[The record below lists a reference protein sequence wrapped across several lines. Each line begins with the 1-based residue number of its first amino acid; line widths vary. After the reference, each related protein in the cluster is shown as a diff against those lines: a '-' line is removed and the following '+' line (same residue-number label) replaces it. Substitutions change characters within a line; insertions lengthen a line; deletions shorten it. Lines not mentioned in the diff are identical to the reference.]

1 MELEAT
7 IMSAFTMYL
16 ACGFLAG
23 ALIGCIG
30 IGGVV
35 LVPLLVYFG
44 GVDIKLAISAAM
56 FAFIISG
63 LVGTFIY
70 AQSKSIQWS
79 MALIL
84 FIGAAPGALLGS
96 WLVAVVDGAF
106 LKALIGVLAVLSGVQ
121 TLRGGIKAD
130 HVDTPTLGT
139 VPLVSI
145 GSITGIL
152 SSLSG
157 TGGPLV
163 LVPLLMWLRLPVLVA
178 IGLSQAIQ
186 LPIATF
192 ATMANLMAG
201 NFSWIIAI
209 GLAIGISTGSL
220 IGAKVAHRLPTATLK
235 IIVAVVLTLVG
246 GFLFVDVLG

>member
-7 IMSAFTMYL
+7 LLSVFAMYL
-16 ACGFLAG
+16 ACGFFAG

-44 GVDIKLAISAAM
+44 NVDIKLAISAAM
-56 FAFIISG
+56 FAYIISG

-84 FIGAAPGALLGS
+84 FIGAAPGALMGS
-96 WLVAVVDGAF
+96 WLVAVTHADF
-106 LKALIGVLAVLSGVQ
+106 LKALIGILAILSGIQ
-121 TLRGGIKAD
+121 TLRGGAKAD
-130 HVDTPTLGT
+130 HDDAPPLGNTPL
-139 VPLVSI
+139 I
-145 GSITGIL
+145 GIGAVTGIL
-152 SSLSG
+152 SSLTG

-163 LVPLLMWLRLPVLVA
+163 LVPLLMWLRLPVLIA

-186 LPIATF
+186 LPIASF
-192 ATMANLMAG
+192 ATAANLMAG
-201 NFSWIIAI
+201 NFNWIIAI
-209 GLAIGISTGSL
+209 GLAIGISSGSL
-220 IGAKVAHRLPTATLK
+220 IGAKVAHRLPTAFLK
-235 IIVAVVLTLVG
+235 IIVAVVLTIVG
-246 GFLFVDVLG
+246 GFLFVDVLT

>member
-1 MELEAT
+1 VELET
-7 IMSAFTMYL
+7 TLLSVVTMYL
-16 ACGFLAG
+16 ACGFVAG

-56 FAFIISG
+56 FAYIISG
-63 LVGTFIY
+63 LVGTFVY

-79 MALIL
+79 MAFIL

-96 WLVAVVDGAF
+96 WLVAIVHGDY

-121 TLRGGIKAD
+121 TLRGGVKTD
-130 HVDTPTLGT
+130 HSDTPTLGT
-139 VPLVSI
+139 TPLI
-145 GSITGIL
+145 GIGAITGVL
-152 SSLSG
+152 SSLTG

-163 LVPLLMWLRLPVLVA
+163 LVPLLMWLRLPVLIA

-192 ATMANLMAG
+192 ATVANLMAG
-201 NFSWIIAI
+201 NFSWMIAI
-209 GLAIGISTGSL
+209 GLAVGISSGSL

-235 IIVAVVLTLVG
+235 IIVAIVLTLVG
-246 GFLFVDVLG
+246 GFLFADILR

>member
-7 IMSAFTMYL
+7 LLSDFIMYL

-56 FAFIISG
+56 FAYIISG

-96 WLVAVVDGAF
+96 WLVAVIHADY

-121 TLRGGIKAD
+121 TLRGGVKAD
-130 HVDTPTLGT
+130 HINTPTLANIPLIGIGT
-139 VPLVSI
+139 
-145 GSITGIL
+145 ITGVL
-152 SSLSG
+152 SSLTG

-163 LVPLLMWLRLPVLVA
+163 LVQLLMWLRLPVLVA

-209 GLAIGISTGSL
+209 GLAAGISTGSL
-220 IGAKVAHRLPTATLK
+220 IGAKVAHRLPTAILK

-246 GFLFVDVLG
+246 GFLFVDVLA

>member
-1 MELEAT
+1 MEFEAT
-7 IMSAFTMYL
+7 LLPLLTMYL

-30 IGGVV
+30 IGGVI

-44 GVDIKLAISAAM
+44 DVDIKLAISAAM
-56 FAFIISG
+56 FAYIVSG

-79 MALIL
+79 MAFIL
-84 FIGAAPGALLGS
+84 FIGAAPGALVGS
-96 WLVAVVDGAF
+96 WLVAVIHGDY
-106 LKALIGVLAVLSGVQ
+106 LKALIGVLAILSGLQ
-121 TLRGGIKAD
+121 TLRGGVKAD
-130 HVDTPTLGT
+130 HNDTPSIGGI
-139 VPLVSI
+139 PLV
-145 GSITGIL
+145 GMGAITGIL
-152 SSLSG
+152 SSLTG

-186 LPIATF
+186 LPIASF
-192 ATMANLMAG
+192 ATAANLMSG

-209 GLAIGISTGSL
+209 GLAVGISSGSL
-220 IGAKVAHRLPTATLK
+220 IGAKVAHKLPTAMLK

-246 GFLFVDVLG
+246 GFLFIDVLG

>member
-1 MELEAT
+1 MEFDAILLA
-7 IMSAFTMYL
+7 AFIMYL

-44 GVDIKLAISAAM
+44 DVDIKLAISAAM
-56 FAFIISG
+56 FAYIVSG

-84 FIGAAPGALLGS
+84 FVGAAPGALLGS
-96 WLVAVVDGAF
+96 WLVAVIDGDY
-106 LKALIGVLAVLSGVQ
+106 LKALIGILAILSGVQ
-121 TLRGGIKAD
+121 TLRGGVKTD
-130 HVDTPTLGT
+130 HSDTP
-139 VPLVSI
+139 SI
-145 GSITGIL
+145 GATPLIGIGAVTGVL
-152 SSLSG
+152 SSLTG

-163 LVPLLMWLRLPVLVA
+163 LVPLLMWLRLPILLA

-192 ATMANLMAG
+192 ASAANLMAG
-201 NFSWIIAI
+201 NFSWVIAI
-209 GLAIGISTGSL
+209 SLAMGISTGSL

-235 IIVAVVLTLVG
+235 IIVAVVLALVG
-246 GFLFVDVLG
+246 GFLFIDVLG

>member
-1 MELEAT
+1 MEFEAT
-7 IMSAFTMYL
+7 LLSVFAMYL
-16 ACGFLAG
+16 ACGLFAG

-44 GVDIKLAISAAM
+44 DVDIKLAISAAM
-56 FAFIISG
+56 FAYIVSG

-84 FIGAAPGALLGS
+84 FIGAAPGALMGS
-96 WLVAVVDGAF
+96 WLVAVTHADF
-106 LKALIGVLAVLSGVQ
+106 LKALIGILAILSGIQ
-121 TLRGGIKAD
+121 TLRGGAKAD
-130 HVDTPTLGT
+130 HDDAPLLGNTPL
-139 VPLVSI
+139 I
-145 GSITGIL
+145 GIGAVTGIL
-152 SSLSG
+152 SSLTG

-163 LVPLLMWLRLPVLVA
+163 LVPLLLWLRLPVLIA

-186 LPIATF
+186 LPIASF
-192 ATMANLMAG
+192 ATAANLMAG
-201 NFSWIIAI
+201 NFNWIIAI
-209 GLAIGISTGSL
+209 GLAVGISSGSL
-220 IGAKVAHRLPTATLK
+220 IGAKVAHRLPTAFLK

-246 GFLFVDVLG
+246 GFLFVDVLT

>member
-1 MELEAT
+1 M
-7 IMSAFTMYL
+7 AFETTLLSIFIMYL

-44 GVDIKLAISAAM
+44 DVDIKLAISAAM
-56 FAFIISG
+56 FAYIVSG

-96 WLVAVVDGAF
+96 WLVAVTNDDY
-106 LKALIGVLAVLSGVQ
+106 LKVLIGFLAVLSGVQ
-121 TLRGGIKAD
+121 TLRGGVRAD
-130 HVDTPTLGT
+130 HNDTPILKAMPLIGIGT
-139 VPLVSI
+139 
-145 GSITGIL
+145 ITGVL
-152 SSLSG
+152 SSLTG

-192 ATMANLMAG
+192 ATAANLLAG
-201 NFSWIIAI
+201 NFNWIIAV
-209 GLAIGISTGSL
+209 GLAAGISTGSL

-235 IIVAVVLTLVG
+235 VIVAVVLTLVG
-246 GFLFVDVLG
+246 GFLFIDVLS